1 MSNELSAAGVRA
13 GRPDDVGPVVTL
25 HVESFPSF
33 FLTFLGPAFLA
44 LLYSEI
50 LSSAE
55 GILLVAEHE
64 GRLVGFVA
72 GVTRQTGF
80 YARLLRK
87 RWWRFARASL
97 GALLRRPRIAGRL
110 LRALGKREEAARSS
124 AEACLMSIG
133 VSPRSAG
140 RGTGKALVQSFSSEL
155 KRRGI
160 DRFCL
165 TTDKVDNDAANGFY
179 QRLGFEIAR
188 EFKTPEG
195 REMNEYV
202 MQLDRSDE

>member
-1 MSNELSAAGVRA
+1 MNDELSAAGVRA

-25 HVESFPSF
+25 HLESFPSF
-33 FLTFLGPAFLA
+33 FLTFLGPAFLT

-64 GRLVGFVA
+64 GRLAGFVA

-80 YARLLRK
+80 YAGLVRK
-87 RWWRFARASL
+87 RWWSFARASL

-110 LRALGKREEAARSS
+110 LRALGKREEAARAS

-140 RGTGKALVQSFSSEL
+140 SGTGKALVRSFSAEL

-165 TTDKVDNDAANGFY
+165 TTDRIENDAVNAFY
-179 QRLGFEIAR
+179 EQLGFRVAR
-188 EFKTPEG
+188 TFTTPEG
-195 REMNEYV
+195 RVMNEY
-202 MQLDRSDE
+202 LKTLERPGS